1 MFCPTCG
8 LTEDRPVLY
17 CRSCGTDLRSV
28 RVSLTSPEPPPNSTH
43 GAREEIGRALAARIR
58 DLPNLSELEDA
69 LPAIEQFLETP
80 GERRL
85 SRMRAGTVTA
95 AIGLGATVFFAL
107 FALKESDMI
116 FAPGLGI
123 VCFLIGI
130 GLIINGR
137 FFTLR
142 QDERPLPLPG
152 QPEEPM
158 NRFANMSNVAAL
170 PTGETLMQ
178 PASVTENTT
187 RHLAAVV
194 EQVPRSE

>member
-1 MFCPTCG
+1 M
-8 LTEDRPVLY
+8 LY
-17 CRSCGTDLRSV
+17 CRGCGTDLRSV
-28 RVSLTSPEPPPNSTH
+28 RVSLTSPEPSLNTTH

-69 LPAIEQFLETP
+69 LPAIEAFLETP

-85 SRMRAGTVTA
+85 SRMRAGTIIA

-107 FALKESDMI
+107 FALKEADMI

-137 FFTLR
+137 FLTLR
-142 QDERPLPLPG
+142 HEDRVLPLSG
-152 QPEEPM
+152 QPEEST
-158 NRFANMSNVAAL
+158 NRFANFSSVAAL
-170 PTGETLMQ
+170 PTGETLAQ

-187 RHLAAVV
+187 RHLAAVA
-194 EQVPRSE
+194 EKVPRSE